1 MINVHEAR
9 QKQLNY
15 IGITNDTLAFLKS
28 HEQSFKQITELVVDE
43 LYSRIYKQP
52 ELAAIITAHSTIE
65 RLKSTQIWY
74 FQTMTAGLIDE
85 AFIERRLFI
94 GSLHSRI
101 GLTTEWYL
109 GTYMLYLDIAT
120 QHLMSVVPD
129 SWLQI
134 IQALSKMFNFDSQ
147 LVLEAYEKDEKA
159 LVQKMAD
166 DRQQMIATISA
177 AVQELA
183 TMMIELTDSTQS
195 VALTASHTAQLQEDS
210 HDKVEQLNAQMT
222 DIRLM
227 GSVIQ
232 EVADRTNLLG
242 LNAAI
247 EAAHAGEAGYGFEI
261 VAREIRKLAQ
271 SSKQSSKTIQEKL
284 QGMNAIIADVKQ
296 RNDETVKLARAQAE
310 SSKELASFVSMIE
323 SITDELSKLQGVGG

>member
-1 MINVHEAR
+1 MINVNDAR
-9 QKQLNY
+9 RKQLDY
-15 IGITNDTLAFLKS
+15 IGITPDTLTFLKS
-28 HEQSFKQITELVVDE
+28 HEQTFKQITELVVDE
-43 LYSRIYKQP
+43 LYDRIYKQP

-74 FQTMTAGLIDE
+74 FQSMTAGLIDE
-85 AFIERRLFI
+85 AFIEKRLFI

-120 QHLMSVVPD
+120 HYLMSAVPD
-129 SWLQI
+129 QWLQI

-159 LVQKMAD
+159 LVQQMAD
-166 DRQQMIATISA
+166 DRQQMITTISS

-183 TMMIELTDSTQS
+183 TMMIELTSSTQS
-195 VALTASHTAQLQEDS
+195 VADTATHTAQLQEDS
-210 HDKVEQLNAQMT
+210 LGKVEQLSAQMK
-222 DIRLM
+222 DIQLM
-227 GSVIQ
+227 GGVIQ
-232 EVADRTNLLG
+232 EVADQTNLLG

-247 EAAHAGEAGYGFEI
+247 EAARAGESGYGFEI

-271 SSKQSSKTIQEKL
+271 SSKQSSKTIHEKL
-284 QGMNAIIADVKQ
+284 RDMNAIIGDVRQ
-296 RNDETVKLARAQAE
+296 RNDETVKLARSQAE

-323 SITDELSKLQGVGG
+323 TITDELNKLS